1 MHWSDLAQA
10 AAGLLALASAV
21 VELTAVITK
30 RRRPENAE
38 DPAPHERRAPDE
50 AEGNGPVR

>member
-21 VELTAVITK
+21 VELTAVITR
-30 RRRPENAE
+30 RRRPEHA
-38 DPAPHERRAPDE
+38 DGPAAQERRAADE

>member
-21 VELTAVITK
+21 VELTAVITR
-30 RRRPENAE
+30 RRRPEHTE
-38 DPAPHERRAPDE
+38 GPAPQERRAPDE

>member
-10 AAGLLALASAV
+10 AAGLLALASAA
-21 VELTAVITK
+21 VELTAVLTR
-30 RRRPENAE
+30 RRRPEHAE
-38 DPAPHERRAPDE
+38 GPAPQERRAPDE

>member
-30 RRRPENAE
+30 RRRTGHAE
-38 DPAPHERRAPDE
+38 DPTPHERRAPDE
-50 AEGNGPVR
+50 TEGNGPVR

>member
-30 RRRPENAE
+30 RRCTGHAE
-38 DPAPHERRAPDE
+38 DPTPHERRAPDE
-50 AEGNGPVR
+50 TEGNGPVR